1 MAGGHWPLRHGLRRV
16 AGQRNSFELAAVI
29 QRVHGGGSRRWVREA
44 GLSDPIRQQNERGD
58 SLSIGTVTAVK
69 KANSADLGQAEP
81 MLSDVAKA
89 NLRELANLP
98 QA

>member
-1 MAGGHWPLRHGLRRV
+1 V
-16 AGQRNSFELAAVI
+16 LAATPENPSTSDI
-29 QRVHGGGSRRWVREA
+29 AVHR
-44 GLSDPIRQQNERGD
+44 D

>member
-1 MAGGHWPLRHGLRRV
+1 
-16 AGQRNSFELAAVI
+16 
-29 QRVHGGGSRRWVREA
+29 
-44 GLSDPIRQQNERGD
+44 
-58 SLSIGTVTAVK
+58 
-69 KANSADLGQAEP
+69 LGQAEP